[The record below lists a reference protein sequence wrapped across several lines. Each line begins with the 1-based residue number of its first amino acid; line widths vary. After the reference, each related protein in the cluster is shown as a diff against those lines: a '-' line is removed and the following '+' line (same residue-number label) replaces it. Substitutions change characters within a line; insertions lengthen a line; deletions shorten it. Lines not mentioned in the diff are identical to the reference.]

1 MFLAS
6 AAGLSVC
13 FIALCS
19 QLILVAD
26 GMAAWA
32 AMFQPP
38 PFTWQSVSK
47 VLPVSV
53 LDMVVSC
60 CMLVSM
66 AIGVESAK
74 RVLRRRPASSAPI
87 TGQSPPS
94 VVSVEERTSN
104 RQVDSFTP
112 FE

>member
-19 QLILVAD
+19 QLIFVAG
-26 GMAAWA
+26 GMVVWA
-32 AMFQPP
+32 AIFQPA
-38 PFTWQSVSK
+38 PFTLQSVFK
-47 VLPVSV
+47 VLPASI

-60 CMLVSM
+60 CMLVAM
-66 AIGVESAK
+66 AMGVESAK
-74 RVLRRRPASSAPI
+74 RILRRRPASSAPI

-94 VVSVEERTSN
+94 VDSVEERTSN